1 LTIDEIKISCIFR
14 YANTYKK
21 AIEMITE
28 NKIDLKNL
36 ISKKFSLEDVK
47 EALEYTS
54 RNPDCIKVI
63 VNP

>member
-1 LTIDEIKISCIFR
+1 MTIDEIKISGIFR
-14 YANTYKK
+14 YANTHKK

-47 EALEYTS
+47 EALEYTR